1 MSDGSSLFGDGEP
14 INKGAQMKN
23 RFVVR
28 FLSIVMVMLFSAGHA
43 WALPSLPLA
52 QVPTDLRTGFSQGL
66 GILMLIGFIWGV
78 ITIWGGAQKLKN
90 GDSDG
95 KMGIVSGIIIAGA
108 SSIMA
113 ALFGIFGMNGGAL
126 TPTF

>member
-1 MSDGSSLFGDGEP
+1 M
-14 INKGAQMKN
+14 NN

-28 FLSIVMVMLFSAGHA
+28 FLSIVFLMLANAGHA

-52 QVPTDLRTGFSQGL
+52 QVPADLRTGFSQGL